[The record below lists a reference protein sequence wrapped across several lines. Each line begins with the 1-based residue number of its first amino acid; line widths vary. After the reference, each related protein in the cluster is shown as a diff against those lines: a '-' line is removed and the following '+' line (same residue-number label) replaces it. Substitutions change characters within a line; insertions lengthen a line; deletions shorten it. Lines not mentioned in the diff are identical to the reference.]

1 MHLPLRFL
9 TFYYRFKKHM
19 DYNSQTKGRFVVR
32 MREKWAAQ
40 THAKPTRSVKWRRK
54 EVCSKIQ
61 SGVTC

>member
-1 MHLPLRFL
+1 
-9 TFYYRFKKHM
+9 M

-40 THAKPTRSVKWRRK
+40 TRSVKWRRK
-54 EVCSKIQ
+54 EVCSKTQ

>member
-1 MHLPLRFL
+1 MCVVCIYLCVFL

-40 THAKPTRSVKWRRK
+40 THANIPLCKMAA
-54 EVCSKIQ
+54 
-61 SGVTC
+61 